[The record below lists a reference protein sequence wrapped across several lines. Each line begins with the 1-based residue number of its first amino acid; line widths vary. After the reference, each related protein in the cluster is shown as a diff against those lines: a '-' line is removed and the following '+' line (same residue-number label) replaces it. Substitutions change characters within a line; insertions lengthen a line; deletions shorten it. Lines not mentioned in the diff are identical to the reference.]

1 MSVELITI
9 LLFGGL
15 LFFLMMGVPIFIA
28 MGGIA
33 VIFTLFFKGP
43 NGLYT
48 LATSTLSQ
56 GTSVTLMTIP
66 MFLLMGNFLVHSG
79 ISDRMFKALSYWLSG
94 VRGGLALVSII
105 VCVALAMCGGF
116 GPGIMTMGMIAVPA
130 MLQHRYSKT
139 IAVGSV
145 MAGGV
150 LGEIIPPAIIMIIF
164 SFVARLSIGRIFA
177 GGVIPGFILASLY
190 LLYVIALG
198 FLRPH
203 LMPSLSEKVSWKMRW
218 IALKDL
224 ILPAA
229 LVVLVLGSIFMG
241 IATPTEASGVG
252 ALGSLII
259 CLIYGRLNKKVIV
272 NTCLATMNIV
282 GMVMWIVIPAAL
294 FAVFYTSIGA
304 QDMIRGFVGGL
315 EINRW
320 FIVIAMQV
328 IILICGMFLDD
339 AAIVILCAPIFMPIV
354 RLLGFD
360 QYWFAILFILNIQC
374 AFITPP
380 FGYGLIMMKGVAPP
394 EVRTKDIWRSVPPF
408 LIMQII
414 VIILVMIFPQLAIW
428 LPYKVF

>member
-1 MSVELITI
+1 MSVEIITV

-15 LFFLMMGVPIFIA
+15 VALLMIGVPIYIA

-33 VIFTLFFKGP
+33 VVFTLLFKGP
-43 NGLYT
+43 NALYT

-56 GTSVTLMTIP
+56 GTNVTLMTIP

-94 VRGGLALVSII
+94 IRGGLALVSIM

-130 MLQHRYSKT
+130 MLRHGYAKK

-164 SFVARLSIGRIFA
+164 SYITRLSIGRIFA
-177 GGVIPGFILASLY
+177 GGVIPGFILALLY
-190 LLYVIALG
+190 LLYIIAVG
-198 FLRPH
+198 RFHPH
-203 LMPSLSEKVSWKMRW
+203 LMPLEKEQVSWQMRW
-218 IALKDL
+218 RALKEL
-224 ILPAA
+224 VLPAG
-229 LVVLVLGSIFMG
+229 LVLLVLGSIFLG

-252 ALGSLII
+252 AVGAMLI
-259 CLIYGRLNKKVIV
+259 CSIYGKLSRKVV
-272 NTCLATMNIV
+272 MDTCLATLTLI

-304 QDMIRGFVGGL
+304 QGMILRIVSGL
-315 EINRW
+315 EVNRW
-320 FIVIAMQV
+320 FIIVAMQV
-328 IILICGMFLDD
+328 IILIFGMFLDD

-354 RLLGFD
+354 KLLGFD
-360 QYWFAILFILNIQC
+360 PYWFAILFILNIQC

-380 FGYGLIMMKGVAPP
+380 FGYGLIMMKAVSPT
-394 EVRTKDIWRSVPPF
+394 EVRTRDIWKSVPPYF
-408 LIMQII
+408 IMQVI
-414 VIILVMIFPQLAIW
+414 VIILTMVFPQLATW
-428 LPYKVF
+428 LPYKLF